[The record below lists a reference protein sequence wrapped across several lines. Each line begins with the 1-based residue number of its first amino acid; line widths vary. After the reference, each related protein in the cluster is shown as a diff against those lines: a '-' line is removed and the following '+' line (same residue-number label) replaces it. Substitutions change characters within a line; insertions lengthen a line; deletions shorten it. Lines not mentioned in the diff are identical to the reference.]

1 MRETGSS
8 QMDQIQISRISIQV
22 SLSGYSFK
30 IETPN
35 EVRRSLWLSADKI
48 FSTPEFQVKYDSV
61 EISLFTPKCSLVPS
75 AFFSNENSRELLSQ
89 VADLSPEDN
98 VSSIEVPQ
106 FGAVMIY
113 SDSIGES
120 LSRAIAGTVLRKDG
134 QKASVYP
141 ELFNLLGSL
150 SASKEYNKI
159 LASYRDG
166 CLYLVIAQGNNLKL
180 CNSYSA
186 ADFTTA
192 EYFLFLAIKKLQLNP
207 EVSTVCFNTP
217 LTADEEMSLY
227 RYFNSVQQL

>member
-1 MRETGSS
+1 M
-8 QMDQIQISRISIQV
+8 ILNIF
-22 SLSGYSFK
+22 FK
-30 IETPN
+30 IETPTQ
-35 EVRRSLWLSADKI
+35 VRRSSWLSADKI
-48 FSTPEFQVKYDSV
+48 FSTPDFQVKYDSV

-75 AFFSNENSRELLSQ
+75 AFFSKEKSRELLSQ

-98 VSSIEVPQ
+98 VSFIEVPQ

-113 SDSIGES
+113 SDSTGES

-134 QKASVYP
+134 RKASVYP
-141 ELFNLLGSL
+141 ELFNLLGEL
-150 SASKEYNKI
+150 SASMEYNKI

-166 CLYLVIAQGNNLKL
+166 WLYLVIAQGNNLKL
-180 CNSYSA
+180 CNSYCA